1 MEVNGISKIAKNFAG
16 TISENS
22 PTILTTFAV
31 AGLISTSILAVKAT
45 PKAMR
50 LLAEDQDDR
59 NQRYATGECPKEE
72 LYPTKWDNIRI
83 TWKCYI
89 PAGIVGVGS
98 IFCIIYS
105 NRVSMRRT
113 AAIASLYGLTE
124 AALKEYQA
132 KVIET
137 IGAGKELAV
146 RDAISGDRIKTNPS
160 HTSEVILTGKGEVLC
175 YDTLS
180 GRYFK
185 SSVEQI
191 KRTINELNATLMQEN
206 FLPLNDLYYN
216 FGLSDID
223 LGKDLGFDIDKGL
236 IEINFSTQLT
246 EEGEPCLVLN
256 FDIFP
261 KFQKK
266 WGE

>member
-1 MEVNGISKIAKNFAG
+1 MEFNGVAKVAKNLG
-16 TISENS
+16 GVISENS

-31 AGLISTSILAVKAT
+31 AGLITTTILAVKAT
-45 PKAMR
+45 PKALS
-50 LLAEDQDDR
+50 LLEDVRIDGV
-59 NQRYATGECPKEE
+59 YKFE
-72 LYPTKWDNIRI
+72 PTAGLSRKDIIRI

-89 PAGIVGVGS
+89 PAAAVGVGS

-113 AAIASLYGLTE
+113 AAIASLYGITE
-124 AALKEYQA
+124 AALKEYRA
-132 KVIET
+132 KVVET
-137 IGAGKELAV
+137 IGERKELAV
-146 RDAISGDRIKTNPS
+146 RDAIAGDHVKKNPS

-191 KRTINELNATLMQEN
+191 KRTINELNASLMQEN

-216 FGLSDID
+216 FGLADID
-223 LGKDLGFDIDKGL
+223 LGKELGFNIDKGL
-236 IEINFSTQLT
+236 IEVNFSTQLT
-246 EEGEPCLVLN
+246 EEGEPCLVLG

>member
-1 MEVNGISKIAKNFAG
+1 MEFNGIAKVTKNLG
-16 TISENS
+16 GIISENS

-31 AGLISTSILAVKAT
+31 AGLITTSILAVKAT
-45 PKAMR
+45 PKALK
-50 LLAEDQDDR
+50 LLEYERVFQ
-59 NQRYATGECPKEE
+59 
-72 LYPTKWDNIRI
+72 PTVSLSKKDII
-83 TWKCYI
+83 KLTWKCYI
-89 PAGIVGVGS
+89 PAAAVSVGS

-113 AAIASLYGLTE
+113 AAIASLYGITE
-124 AALKEYQA
+124 AALKEYRA
-132 KVIET
+132 KVVET
-137 IGAGKELAV
+137 IGSRKELAV
-146 RDAISGDRIKTNPS
+146 RDSIAEDCIKKNPS
-160 HTSEVILTGKGEVLC
+160 RTNEVILTGKGEVLC

-191 KRTINELNATLMQEN
+191 KRTINELNANLMQEN

-216 FGLSDID
+216 FGLSDIE
-223 LGKDLGFDIDKGL
+223 LGTELGFDIDKGL
-236 IEINFSTQLT
+236 IEVNFSTQLT
-246 EEGEPCLVLN
+246 EEGEPCLVLG

-266 WGE
+266 WGD